1 MAKKIHLIAAARPNF
16 MKIAPLYH
24 ELKKHKEFEPLIV
37 HTGQHYDKNMSD
49 TFFDDLQLPSPHF
62 HLGVGGGSHAEQVG
76 KVMIE
81 YEALCLKERPD
92 LVIVVGDVNA
102 TMACAITAKKLLL
115 PVAHLEAGLRSFD
128 MTMPEEINR
137 MVTDAIV
144 DYFWTPSADADQ
156 NLLNSGIDKSKI
168 TLVGNIMI
176 DSLEMMRSKIEAAGS
191 YLKMNLNDGEYIV
204 MTLHRPSNVDDANK
218 LKELLSA
225 IKEVAKHRKIVFPI
239 HPRTRKNIKNF
250 GYSELLADENI
261 LLCEP
266 LGYMDFMNL
275 VFHCKYV
282 ITDSGGVQE
291 ETTYLKKPCL
301 TLRNNTERPITVT
314 IGSNLLISI
323 DKIIESCKD
332 IEYGKYKTSS
342 TPYLWDGKT
351 GIRIVEILK
360 DLDF

>member
-24 ELKKHKEFEPLIV
+24 ELKKHQEFEPLIV

-49 TFFDDLQLPSPHF
+49 TFFEDLQLPSPHF

-144 DYFWTPSADADQ
+144 DYFWTPSVDGNE
-156 NLLNSGIDKSKI
+156 NLLKSGIDKSKI

-176 DSLEMMRSKIEAAGS
+176 DSLEMMRDKIEAVNN
-191 YLKMNLNDGEYIV
+191 YQKLKLRDNEYVV
-204 MTLHRPSNVDDANK
+204 MTLHRPSNVDDADK
-218 LKELLSA
+218 LRRLLLA
-225 IKEVAKHRKIVFPI
+225 IKEVAKLRKIVFPI
-239 HPRTRKNIKNF
+239 HPRTKKSIEDF
-250 GYSELLADENI
+250 GCLELLHDENI
-261 LLCEP
+261 IVCEP

-275 VFHCKYV
+275 VLHCKYV

-301 TLRNNTERPITVT
+301 TLRDNTERPITVT
-314 IGSNLLISI
+314 MGSNTLISI
-323 DKIIESCKD
+323 DGLLENVFKIES
-332 IEYGKYKTSS
+332 GNYKNSLV
-342 TPYLWDGKT
+342 PELWDGRSANRICDLVV
-351 GIRIVEILK
+351 GICQ
-360 DLDF
+360 

>member
-24 ELKKHKEFEPLIV
+24 ELKKHQEFDPLII

-49 TFFDDLQLPSPHF
+49 AFFDDLLLPSPHF

-81 YEALCLKERPD
+81 YETLCLKERPD

-168 TLVGNIMI
+168 NLVGNIMI
-176 DSLEMMRSKIEAAGS
+176 DSLKMMRSKIEAAGS

-239 HPRTRKNIKNF
+239 HPRTRKNIENF
-250 GYSELLADENI
+250 GYSELLTDGNM

-301 TLRNNTERPITVT
+301 TLRDNTERPVTVMT
-314 IGSNLLISI
+314 GSNTLVDIDGLLDNVS
-323 DKIIESCKD
+323 KIES
-332 IEYGKYKTSS
+332 GNYKNSVV
-342 TPYLWDGKT
+342 PELWDGKSAK
-351 GIRIVEILK
+351 RIY
-360 DLDF
+360 DLMAQIW

>member
-24 ELKKHKEFEPLIV
+24 ELKKHAEFEPMIV

-49 TFFDDLQLPSPHF
+49 TFFEDLQLPSPHY

-76 KVMIE
+76 KVMIA
-81 YEALCLKERPD
+81 YEKLCEESRPD
-92 LVIVVGDVNA
+92 FVIVVGDVNA

-144 DYFWTPSADADQ
+144 DYFWTPSTDADE
-156 NLLNSGIDKSKI
+156 NLLKIGTDKSKI

-176 DSLEMMRSKIEAAGS
+176 DSLEMMRDKIEAADT
-191 YLKMNLNDGEYIV
+191 YQKMGLADNEYIA
-204 MTLHRPSNVDDANK
+204 MTLHRPSNVDDADK
-218 LKELLSA
+218 LKELLLA
-225 IKEVAKHRKIVFPI
+225 IKEVATHRKIVFPI
-239 HPRTRKNIKNF
+239 HPRTRKNIENF
-250 GYSELLADENI
+250 GYSELLHDDNI
-261 LLCEP
+261 VLCEP

-301 TLRNNTERPITVT
+301 TLRGNTERPITVT
-314 IGSNLLISI
+314 MGSNTLINVAKLLENVS
-323 DKIIESCKD
+323 KIES
-332 IEYGKYKTSS
+332 GSYKSS
-342 TPYLWDGKT
+342 LVPELWDGKT
-351 GIRIVEILK
+351 ASRLAKLLIESFV
-360 DLDF
+360 